1 MGRDISVLTLV
12 LVVMSSSGC
21 ALTEPMRPVARYAK
35 NLFTFRG
42 TDYADPTEEEDDIWI
57 TDAAEEARGDRPRE
71 RDPDQWW
78 KKYMMSEKARSIER
92 NVGID

>member
-1 MGRDISVLTLV
+1 MRRGISVLTLL
-12 LVVMSSSGC
+12 LVVTSSSGC

-42 TDYADPTEEEDDIWI
+42 TDYSDPTEDEVDYWI
-57 TDAAEEARGDRPRE
+57 TDAADEARGDRPRE
-71 RDPDQWW
+71 RDPDRWW
-78 KKYMMSEKARSIER
+78 KDYIMSEKARSIER